1 MIRNH
6 KKPLTRTRGQ
16 ARRNLPWSST
26 VPSSARPP
34 IHYQRQRGR
43 PAAIASASPPRGKV
57 PRPKIISSPAHSGTN
72 ETITKKLCQNHS
84 RHHSAMKRSIPE
96 QLYPHPAHIPAI
108 PVLSEQNYRYAD
120 NADAAQCKIPI
131 YRLPAALKYYAPC
144 QRVYNGGKFRDR
156 DCSN

>member
-43 PAAIASASPPRGKV
+43 QRRRLSRQPLRRGAKSRGQKSYPRQRTLA
-57 PRPKIISSPAHSGTN
+57 P
-72 ETITKKLCQNHS
+72 TKQ
-84 RHHSAMKRSIPE
+84 
-96 QLYPHPAHIPAI
+96 
-108 PVLSEQNYRYAD
+108 
-120 NADAAQCKIPI
+120 
-131 YRLPAALKYYAPC
+131 
-144 QRVYNGGKFRDR
+144 
-156 DCSN
+156 

>member
-43 PAAIASASPPRGKV
+43 QRGGYRGGLSAAGQSPAAQNHILASALWHQRNN
-57 PRPKIISSPAHSGTN
+57 N
-72 ETITKKLCQNHS
+72 EK
-84 RHHSAMKRSIPE
+84 A
-96 QLYPHPAHIPAI
+96 
-108 PVLSEQNYRYAD
+108 LS
-120 NADAAQCKIPI
+120 K
-131 YRLPAALKYYAPC
+131 
-144 QRVYNGGKFRDR
+144 
-156 DCSN
+156 S